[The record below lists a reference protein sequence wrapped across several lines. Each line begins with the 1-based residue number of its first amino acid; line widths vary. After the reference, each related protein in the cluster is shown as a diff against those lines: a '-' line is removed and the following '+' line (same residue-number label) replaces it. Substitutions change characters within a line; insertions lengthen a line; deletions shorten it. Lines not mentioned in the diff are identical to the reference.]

1 MMYSWEISKLLL
13 DNNYVISE
21 DDYKKISAINNN
33 PQIIDIKYDAFSDL
47 FSISTSDG
55 YFWSFSVKKD

>member
-1 MMYSWEISKLLL
+1 MYSWEINQLLER
-13 DNNYVISE
+13 NNFFISE
-21 DDYKKISAINNN
+21 KDYKRISNAKDN
-33 PQIIDIKYDAFSDL
+33 PQIIEVKYDAFSDL